1 MNDKLRKL
9 ANCLPEWMQA
19 YPVGNGLNF
28 GAVHSSYWL
37 NDNPGK
43 FDAQLDLSKSDI
55 DNATGI
61 IALLDAMEKAGELY
75 VLLSSTPTIGN
86 PPKYELIV
94 FRQNSENEP
103 IKGEGLSKT
112 EAIVDAALAVF
123 GGDGAK
129 GGGA

>member
-9 ANCLPEWMQA
+9 AACLPEWMQA

-61 IALLDAMEKAGELY
+61 IALLDAMEKAGWMATTGSVIDDNGVREGDY
-75 VLLSSTPTIGN
+75 WCIAYDTN
-86 PPKYELIV
+86 
-94 FRQNSENEP
+94 NCEP
-103 IKGEGLSKT
+103 LTTEGLSRT
-112 EAIVDAALAVF
+112 EAIVNAALAVF